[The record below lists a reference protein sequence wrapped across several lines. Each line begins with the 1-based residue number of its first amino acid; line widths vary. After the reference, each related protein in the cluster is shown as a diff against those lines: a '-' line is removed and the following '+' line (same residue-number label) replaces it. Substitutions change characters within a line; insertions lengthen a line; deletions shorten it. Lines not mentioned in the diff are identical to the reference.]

1 MMNVEVR
8 PVATRRERKLFL
20 EYPWEIY
27 RNTPEWMPPLRQNQK
42 EMVGYARNP
51 FHDDAEVQT
60 FLAWRD
66 GKVVGRIAAILNH
79 AHNRKYQEKRG
90 FFGFFETI
98 NDAQVA
104 GALFDAVR
112 AWLAER
118 GITELRGPTN
128 PSLNHEC
135 GLLVDGFDK
144 PPTFMMTYNPEYYV
158 PLVENY
164 GFRKAQDMFA
174 FWGTLDMLPQVAKR
188 LDPVI
193 DIAEQRFGVKTR
205 PLNTKRFRQEIEM
218 FLDVYNRSMDGMWGF
233 VPMSPAEIRHMAA
246 SLKYLIIPELC
257 VVAEIEGQ
265 PIGALF
271 GLPDYNPRIK
281 AIDGKL
287 LPFGFIKLLTNKSNF
302 KRLRVISA
310 NVLAE
315 YQMWG
320 VGLVLLKALVP
331 KFLSTNLEEVEFSW
345 VTESNRLSRGSLQ
358 KGGAKIEKTYRIYD
372 LELPAK

>member
-1 MMNVEVR
+1 
-8 PVATRRERKLFL
+8 LFL

-51 FHDDAEVQT
+51 FHDDAELQT

-66 GKVVGRIAAILNH
+66 GKVVGRIAAIVNH

-90 FFGFFETI
+90 FFGFFEAI
-98 NDAQVA
+98 NDQAVA
-104 GALFDAVR
+104 TALFDVAR
-112 AWLAER
+112 AWLVQR
-118 GITELRGPTN
+118 GMTDMRGPVN

-135 GLLVDGFDK
+135 GLLVEGFDK

-158 PLVENY
+158 PLVESY
-164 GFRKAQDMFA
+164 GFQKAQDLYA

-233 VPMSPAEIRHMAA
+233 CPMSPAEIRHMAA

-287 LPFGFIKLLTNKSNF
+287 LPFGFIKLLTNKANF

-372 LELPAK
+372 LELAAAKQGN